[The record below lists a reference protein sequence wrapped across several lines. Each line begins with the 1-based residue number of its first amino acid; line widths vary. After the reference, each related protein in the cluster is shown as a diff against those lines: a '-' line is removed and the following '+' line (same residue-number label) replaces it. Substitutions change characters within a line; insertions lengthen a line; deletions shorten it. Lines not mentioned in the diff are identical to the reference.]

1 MTNDK
6 TIVSV
11 TRKQMQGSRDTVGA
25 LQTQV
30 TASSVVIVTVAMTLC
45 RPFAAACL

>member
-11 TRKQMQGSRDTVGA
+11 TRMQMQGSRDTMGA

-30 TASSVVIVTVAMTLC
+30 TGSVVIVTVAMTLC